1 MLDPLLQTCAVS
13 ASRLNST
20 DMATYMVNCLY
31 QIQSTLAVYE
41 FTDVKIEMLAGQVK
55 NLSLFLGTSEQNV
68 IFLRR
73 TRTKR
78 HVSFQAYMAS
88 SIYR

>member
-41 FTDVKIEMLAGQVK
+41 FTDVKIEMLAGQVR
-55 NLSLFLGTSEQNV
+55 NNV
-68 IFLRR
+68 IFLRAF
-73 TRTKR
+73 KD
-78 HVSFQAYMAS
+78 
-88 SIYR
+88 IKL